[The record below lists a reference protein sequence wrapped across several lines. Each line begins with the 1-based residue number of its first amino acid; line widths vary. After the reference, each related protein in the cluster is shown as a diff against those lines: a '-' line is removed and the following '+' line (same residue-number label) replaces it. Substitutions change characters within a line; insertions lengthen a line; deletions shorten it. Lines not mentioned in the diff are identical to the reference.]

1 MILDLS
7 AANQFYSLFCSLFFL
22 TRWTKRVNYF
32 LRIKATTIMRET
44 PCTCRILIFFLYLFA
59 DMQIRSWFWYFIITY
74 FWSNTFGQQ
83 DSIIIRISLSK
94 RHFRALREKSRQKVQ
109 QALKNIYFCFQEK
122 PYLTA
127 FKVSFAIGLVIPCSL
142 LFLIMVSTAT
152 FFFFVYLTLFVVIGF
167 FSSLFIIPLLG
178 ISFVFAI
185 GVVSFG
191 FCSNMSFK
199 MAQLI
204 YVRADAFLK
213 KVLDKM
219 ALQTQPAQLQEPQ
232 EPLSTL
238 RPVSNPT
245 IPSPLRQTARPSKF
259 VTEEDVIFEPVSA
272 QSAIARSLETTANK
286 AGNKF
291 QLS

>member
-1 MILDLS
+1 
-7 AANQFYSLFCSLFFL
+7 
-22 TRWTKRVNYF
+22 
-32 LRIKATTIMRET
+32 
-44 PCTCRILIFFLYLFA
+44 
-59 DMQIRSWFWYFIITY
+59 
-74 FWSNTFGQQ
+74 
-83 DSIIIRISLSK
+83 
-94 RHFRALREKSRQKVQ
+94 
-109 QALKNIYFCFQEK
+109 
-122 PYLTA
+122 
-127 FKVSFAIGLVIPCSL
+127 
-142 LFLIMVSTAT
+142 MVSTAT
-152 FFFFVYLTLFVVIGF
+152 FFFFIYLLLFVVIGF

-199 MAQLI
+199 MAQLV
-204 YVRADAFLK
+204 YVRADTFLK

-219 ALQTQPAQLQEPQ
+219 ALQTEAAQPQEPQ
-232 EPLSTL
+232 EPGEPQEAPSTL

-272 QSAIARSLETTANK
+272 QSAIARSLETTAKK
-286 AGNKF
+286 AGNGF

>member
-44 PCTCRILIFFLYLFA
+44 PCTCRILIFFLCLFA

-94 RHFRALREKSRQKVQ
+94 RHFRALREKSSQKVQ

-127 FKVSFAIGLVIPCSL
+127 FKVSFAIGLAIPCSL
-142 LFLIMVSTAT
+142 LFW
-152 FFFFVYLTLFVVIGF
+152 
-167 FSSLFIIPLLG
+167 
-178 ISFVFAI
+178 
-185 GVVSFG
+185 
-191 FCSNMSFK
+191 
-199 MAQLI
+199 
-204 YVRADAFLK
+204 
-213 KVLDKM
+213 
-219 ALQTQPAQLQEPQ
+219 
-232 EPLSTL
+232 
-238 RPVSNPT
+238 
-245 IPSPLRQTARPSKF
+245 
-259 VTEEDVIFEPVSA
+259 
-272 QSAIARSLETTANK
+272 
-286 AGNKF
+286 
-291 QLS
+291 

>member
-1 MILDLS
+1 
-7 AANQFYSLFCSLFFL
+7 
-22 TRWTKRVNYF
+22 
-32 LRIKATTIMRET
+32 
-44 PCTCRILIFFLYLFA
+44 
-59 DMQIRSWFWYFIITY
+59 
-74 FWSNTFGQQ
+74 
-83 DSIIIRISLSK
+83 
-94 RHFRALREKSRQKVQ
+94 
-109 QALKNIYFCFQEK
+109 
-122 PYLTA
+122 
-127 FKVSFAIGLVIPCSL
+127 
-142 LFLIMVSTAT
+142 MVSTAT
-152 FFFFVYLTLFVVIGF
+152 FFFFVYLLLFVVIGV

-204 YVRADAFLK
+204 YIRADAFLK

-219 ALQTQPAQLQEPQ
+219 ALKTQPTQPQ
-232 EPLSTL
+232 EPPSTL

-272 QSAIARSLETTANK
+272 QSAIARSLETTAKK
-286 AGNKF
+286 AGNGF